1 MGHQGLEVGMI
12 CSRLP
17 IREDEGPS
25 LRESHPHFS
34 LHLCFDHPKPKWS
47 EGSQPK
53 PFRHRG
59 THTSSGEMPASE
71 RQVQKLQQ
79 PSPPRPAGPTAHH
92 PLGLAT
98 FTLSISVFTLVGIA
112 CLRRGTFYVGQTGP
126 ELTEIHL
133 PLAPKCLGSKCAS
146 PGPAQIFYLISWAF

>member
-1 MGHQGLEVGMI
+1 MGHRGLEVGMI
-12 CSRLP
+12 CSRIP

-34 LHLCFDHPKPKWS
+34 LHLCS

-59 THTSSGEMPASE
+59 TQTSSGEMPTSE
-71 RQVQKLQQ
+71 RQVQKLPQ

-112 CLRRGTFYVGQTGP
+112 CLRSGTFYVGQTSP

-146 PGPAQIFYLISWAF
+146 PGPAHLFYLISWAF